1 MVWFPPV
8 MVCSQWGGKAAVSY
22 FKTPF
27 FREASMIQKREEWA
41 EHYSALERF
50 KAEITALAKKDLEDA
65 GAGAASTSKIW
76 HYTDVAGGMA
86 IIESGKLWFTERAH
100 LSDTLE
106 LRHGLRIAR
115 QMFDASVRQVRPNV
129 PQSATDHL
137 MEEIETGL
145 VEYGYWI
152 VRFSYKNDD
161 WPQWRNYADEGRG
174 VCLGFSVD
182 DLDMFQFA
190 SRFEEP
196 ISKHLNCLRF
206 PVKYDETEL
215 RRSVKPYIDLGV
227 NLLGSV
233 GCHGKPSY
241 SYPDGIARR
250 YERDLLQH
258 MMSGLYLNSMMY
270 KHEAFKHEEEYRFGI
285 SACRPK
291 VEPSFLHRVR
301 ARGGEIVSYLD
312 LPIPNW
318 PTALADI
325 RIGPAAVPRLEE
337 QLSTVFR
344 SHGITLMPKME
355 RSKLPSS
362 NTRANVL

>member
-1 MVWFPPV
+1 
-8 MVCSQWGGKAAVSY
+8 
-22 FKTPF
+22 
-27 FREASMIQKREEWA
+27 MIQRAEQWT
-41 EHYSALERF
+41 EHYSALELF
-50 KAEITALAKKDLEDA
+50 KAEMMTLAKKDLEEACA
-65 GAGAASTSKIW
+65 GAVSTSKIW
-76 HYTDVAGGMA
+76 HYTDVAGAMA
-86 IIESGKLWFTERAH
+86 IIESGRLWFTERAH
-100 LSDTLE
+100 LHDTLE
-106 LRHGLRIAR
+106 LRHGVRIAQ
-115 QMFDASVRQVRPNV
+115 QMFDASVQQIRPNV
-129 PQSATDHL
+129 PQSVTDHL

-152 VRFSYKNDD
+152 VGFSYKNDD
-161 WPQWRNYADEGRG
+161 LPQWRNYADEGKG

-182 DLDMFQFA
+182 DLDMLQFA

-196 ISKHLNCLRF
+196 ISKDLNCLRF

-215 RRSVKPYIDLGV
+215 RRRLRPYVDLGV
-227 NLLGSV
+227 NLLASV

-241 SYPDGIARR
+241 SDPDGVARR

-258 MMSGLYLNSMMY
+258 MMSGLYLNSMMH
-270 KHEAFKHEEEYRFGI
+270 KHEAFKQEEEYRLGI

-312 LPIPNW
+312 LSIPNW
-318 PTALADI
+318 PAGLVDI

-344 SHGITLMPKME
+344 SHGITVMPKME
-355 RSKLPSS
+355 RSKLPSRS
-362 NTRANVL
+362 MGAHVL